1 MKHELLI
8 AAAAGV
14 VMGAGI
20 ALAADTSVH
29 QKGKA
34 FSTKEAVIKKG
45 DTLTFVN
52 DDTISH
58 NVMSR
63 SPGNEFNIGAQV
75 PGVSTPVKFDAAGAV
90 DVFCAIHPQMRMVVR
105 ITD

>member
-20 ALAADTSVH
+20 ALAANTTVQ

-34 FSTKEAVIKKG
+34 FSTKEVVIKKG
-45 DTLTFVN
+45 DTVTFMN
-52 DDTISH
+52 DDTVSH

-63 SPGNEFNIGAQV
+63 SPGNEFNIGAQA
-75 PGVSTPVKFDAAGAV
+75 PGVSTPVKFDAAGSV
-90 DVFCAIHPQMRMVVR
+90 DVFCAIHPQMRMSVK